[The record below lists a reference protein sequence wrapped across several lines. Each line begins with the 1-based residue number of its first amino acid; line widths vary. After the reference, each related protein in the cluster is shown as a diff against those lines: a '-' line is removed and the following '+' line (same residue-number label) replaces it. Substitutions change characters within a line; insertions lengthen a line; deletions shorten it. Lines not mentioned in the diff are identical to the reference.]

1 MHRSHSFRKSVK
13 HTRSGRAVVHYTRRN
28 GNAPHCAICSGE
40 LNGIS
45 ISKAGGKSRRTNSRT
60 FGGVLCAKCT
70 AEIIKMGSRV
80 ESGELKLDDI
90 GIKER
95 AYVLQL
101 FAH

>member
-1 MHRSHSFRKSVK
+1 
-13 HTRSGRAVVHYTRRN
+13 
-28 GNAPHCAICSGE
+28 
-40 LNGIS
+40 
-45 ISKAGGKSRRTNSRT
+45 
-60 FGGVLCAKCT
+60 
-70 AEIIKMGSRV
+70 MGSRV